1 MIKSLFVVLL
11 YSIIAW
17 QAAFAQTQS
26 NSQTA
31 TVNLTVQSAMTLTN
45 VSPLDFGS
53 QVQGAT
59 NVTVDPVTGGS
70 NTASFTLTGAPGNQT
85 LQVSWTASANLTF
98 GATNVPWT
106 PAVAVNNTS
115 TQSGATTISSGGTK
129 DADASGDLWLWVGG
143 TISSIPAAAPAGAYT
158 GTITLTVQY

>member
-1 MIKSLFVVLL
+1 MKKSLFVAMLL
-11 YSIIAW
+11 SAL
-17 QAAFAQTQS
+17 ACGSAFAQSQS
-26 NSQTA
+26 SNQTA
-31 TVNLTVQSAMTLTN
+31 NVNLTVQSAMTLTN
-45 VSPLDFGS
+45 LSPLNFGT

-59 NVTVDPVTGGS
+59 NVTVAPVTGGS
-70 NTASFTLTGAPGNQT
+70 NTASFTLTGAPANQT
-85 LQVSWTASANLTF
+85 LQISWTASANLTF
-98 GATNVPWT
+98 GATNISWT

-115 TQSGATTISSGGTK
+115 IQSGATVITSGATH